1 MFYLFLYSN
10 FNIIFV
16 LLWGKNILSYRKDK
30 TPEDHLWHLYL
41 HIRTGQPVK
50 ILEKEKTTNIQL
62 KEIIVSNYIL
72 SVLFALESKNPII
85 TTSTTMVNKICLWS
99 SDLPKKELKKKK
111 IHSEPF
117 CLVLQNNLK

>member
-72 SVLFALESKNPII
+72 SVSFALESKSPII

-99 SDLPKKELKKKK
+99 SDLPKKELKKK
-111 IHSEPF
+111 
-117 CLVLQNNLK
+117 